1 MLPVWA
7 IAVVA
12 ALLVTGTIIPG
23 IRLWWPTR
31 TDPIRRSD
39 LGLAL
44 TTGAMIAF
52 AVLIVQILVE
62 SRARQEDR
70 NRQSVA
76 EQQNLQIAIG
86 PTNLAGI
93 GLKGDHMD
101 GFYLRGK
108 DLAGANLREA
118 HLEQAV
124 LVEANLRRAD
134 LTEATLP
141 LADLSRADLRG
152 ARLREADLEGAHL
165 PLALLDGAF
174 LDRANLEKAD
184 LTDAQGAANLQG
196 ADLGGATLDNT
207 RLASANLID
216 ADLRGAWLA
225 DADLSDAFLYGADLR
240 DTRKTLPFAKLTG
253 ARYDSETQWPGSK
266 QDPPSCPRATCTVKG
281 HAGLRTPVKPF
292 RRQLADREPRGWRV
306 VTRDPKGITLRTGNN
321 AARFF
326 GEDSTWTVPAASCA
340 TNSEAQLERDF
351 GDVRTYATAKS
362 LDYHGRAAVAARY
375 GYADAKGTRWRELDV
390 YLVGK
395 DGECYIFR
403 SVASAKLFP
412 LFRAD
417 FASLLHALGVRAKGR
432 HPTLARWLMSS

>member
-141 LADLSRADLRG
+141 LADL
-152 ARLREADLEGAHL
+152 
-165 PLALLDGAF
+165 
-174 LDRANLEKAD
+174 
-184 LTDAQGAANLQG
+184 
-196 ADLGGATLDNT
+196 
-207 RLASANLID
+207 
-216 ADLRGAWLA
+216 
-225 DADLSDAFLYGADLR
+225 
-240 DTRKTLPFAKLTG
+240 
-253 ARYDSETQWPGSK
+253 
-266 QDPPSCPRATCTVKG
+266 
-281 HAGLRTPVKPF
+281 
-292 RRQLADREPRGWRV
+292 
-306 VTRDPKGITLRTGNN
+306 
-321 AARFF
+321 
-326 GEDSTWTVPAASCA
+326 
-340 TNSEAQLERDF
+340 
-351 GDVRTYATAKS
+351 
-362 LDYHGRAAVAARY
+362 
-375 GYADAKGTRWRELDV
+375 
-390 YLVGK
+390 
-395 DGECYIFR
+395 
-403 SVASAKLFP
+403 
-412 LFRAD
+412 
-417 FASLLHALGVRAKGR
+417 
-432 HPTLARWLMSS
+432 